1 MKFKFRC
8 PIAKI
13 PHSIYENVIFF
24 NTGGANSVAQSLE
37 CLSNTQETLGRLDRR
52 HHIN

>member
-13 PHSIYENVIFF
+13 PHSICENVIFF
-24 NTGGANSVAQSLE
+24 LNTGGANSVAQLLE
-37 CLSNTQETLGRLDRR
+37 YLSNTQEVLGW
-52 HHIN
+52 IAGTT